1 MTRNRT
7 DSTKR
12 RVERFFA
19 RRVLYEEDGL
29 LKIFELPKEVPFAEA
44 IRRFEAKKGLRADP
58 ELGVWRRAARQLDES
73 PDAAHPAAHP
83 APPDAPPDPRAKTKR
98 PRKKG
103 DANHDA

>member
-19 RRVLYEEDGL
+19 RRVLYEEDGI

-44 IRRFEAKKGLRADP
+44 IRRFEAEKELRADP
-58 ELGVWRRAARQLDES
+58 ELGVWRRVARRLGES
-73 PDAAHPAAHP
+73 PSATPPASSDASHA
-83 APPDAPPDPRAKTKR
+83 PRAKTKR
-98 PRKKG
+98 RRKKG
-103 DANHDA
+103 APGHDA

>member
-19 RRVLYEEDGL
+19 RRVLYEEDGI

-73 PDAAHPAAHP
+73 PDAAHPA
-83 APPDAPPDPRAKTKR
+83 PPDPRAKTKR